1 MKHSFRA
8 PVAVVALS
16 LLAGCSALSGVVD
29 RFRGTP
35 EAQSVQAAA
44 PPVLVPRPAPP
55 AAGATSDRAAA
66 ASGMSGGGAVT
77 ALPAPAG
84 ESRVVSVTP
93 PPLAPRD
100 DPATLPPGTARTVY
114 FDFDSAVV
122 RDDARPAIET
132 HARALAADRT
142 RRLVL
147 EGHTDER
154 GGREYNLSLGQ
165 KRAEA
170 VQQALVTLGASAA
183 QLEAVSFGKE
193 RPAVNGTG
201 EEVWSRNRRVE
212 LKDSR

>member
-1 MKHSFRA
+1 MQHSFRA
-8 PVAVVALS
+8 PAAVIALS

-35 EAQSVQAAA
+35 EAQTVQAAA
-44 PPVLVPRPAPP
+44 PPVLVPRPVPP
-55 AAGATSDRAAA
+55 AAGPTGTAAVSG
-66 ASGMSGGGAVT
+66 ASGSGAAT

-93 PPLAPRD
+93 PPPPAPRD
-100 DPATLPPGTARTVY
+100 APATLPPGTARTVY
-114 FDFDSAVV
+114 FDFDSAVL
-122 RDDARPAIET
+122 RDDARSSIEA
-132 HARALAADRT
+132 HARVLAADRT
-142 RRLVL
+142 RRLIL

-170 VQQALVTLGASAA
+170 VQQALVTLGASTA

-193 RPAVNGTG
+193 RPAVNGSG
-201 EEVWSRNRRVE
+201 EEAWSRNRRVE
-212 LKDSR
+212 LKDRR